1 MVLLGHT
8 LATAEGRLLAVDP
21 QVCEIMHREERELI
35 GVTFHS
41 LTHPDDLNRNVA
53 ALMALSVQDGALSL
67 RKRYVRTDGAA
78 VWSRI
83 QVSRLR
89 ADDGSRL
96 VGTIQLIK
104 APALDDGP
112 ETLWRS
118 AKRVSAL
125 VERRRVELTED
136 LFNDHAWLILLQIY
150 LAEAEGRIADL
161 TYITEVVRIRHAL
174 TERWL
179 WVLEDRGLIERTP
192 WTDHAPQLTTAGM
205 FKVERLLNSNID
217 F

>member
-1 MVLLGHT
+1 LLGHT
-8 LATAEGRLLAVDP
+8 LATADGRLLAVDP

-41 LTHPDDLNRNVA
+41 LTHPDDLDKNVA
-53 ALMALSVQDGALSL
+53 ALLALRVQDGALSL
-67 RKRYVRTDGAA
+67 RKRYVRTDGST
-78 VWSRI
+78 VWSSI

-96 VGTIQLIK
+96 VGTIQLID
-104 APALDDGP
+104 APALDAEP
-112 ETLWRS
+112 ESLWRS

-125 VERRRVELTED
+125 MERRRMELTED
-136 LFNDHAWLILLQIY
+136 LFFDYAWLILLQIY

-161 TYITEVVRIRHAL
+161 KYIAEAVRIRPAL
-174 TERWL
+174 AERWFC
-179 WVLEDRGLIERTP
+179 VLEDRGLIERTP
-192 WTDHAPQLTTAGM
+192 WADYAPQLTTPGLS
-205 FKVERLLNSNID
+205 KVERLLDPNIT